1 MIQSCLHYCLFCS
14 GTSEGAVFLWT
25 ILQPRSDVSGGG
37 SRDDDDAPP
46 PRDSQPSTHTAVQC
60 LRGHRAG
67 VTSLAFSPDALL
79 LASGCAKGYMNVWAL
94 QDGSVLLTLSDVG
107 IVSALAWFA
116 EHSLAV
122 NFSRSKDVVVA
133 HCGSKFYHN
142 HKVLATARRSL
153 KEMGV
158 VGLHQA
164 PLLRAL
170 IQRLPILLQ
179 EQCLYEKVHVPQALL
194 VYGVMSYPC

>member
-1 MIQSCLHYCLFCS
+1 M
-14 GTSEGAVFLWT
+14 
-25 ILQPRSDVSGGG
+25 
-37 SRDDDDAPP
+37 
-46 PRDSQPSTHTAVQC
+46 
-60 LRGHRAG
+60 
-67 VTSLAFSPDALL
+67 
-79 LASGCAKGYMNVWAL
+79 
-94 QDGSVLLTLSDVG
+94 LTLSDVG

-179 EQCLYEKVHVPQALL
+179 EQCLYEKVLIFVP
-194 VYGVMSYPC
+194 V